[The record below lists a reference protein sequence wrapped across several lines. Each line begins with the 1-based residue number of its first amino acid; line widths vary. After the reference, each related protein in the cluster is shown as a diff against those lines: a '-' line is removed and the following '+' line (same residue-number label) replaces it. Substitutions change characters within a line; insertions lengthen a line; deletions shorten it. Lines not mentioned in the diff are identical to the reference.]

1 MVFCSDFRGVC
12 SNLISS
18 MEKQKTPSME
28 LKPSRLG
35 GLLQVFAQ
43 ESRVVFPVAVAVAVL
58 LLPGPASRWTS
69 PRITSSA
76 FCHETL
82 WLDLPRFRGFC
93 RENQEDEVFP
103 IPFVWLLKKRGKTL
117 GSLFEVVKTHLYVHI
132 CIYIYTQLV
141 CFSVDKK
148 NRLRPPQISVDTYL
162 IVTVVGSLVLWA
174 NNTGVFPPSL
184 VLVAWHV
191 GVHTLA
197 IYY

>member
-1 MVFCSDFRGVC
+1 
-12 SNLISS
+12 
-18 MEKQKTPSME
+18 ME

-117 GSLFEVVKTHLYVHI
+117 GSLFEVVKTHLYVHMY
-132 CIYIYTQLV
+132 IYIYTHMLCV
-141 CFSVDKK
+141 FLLTKK
-148 NRLRPPQISVDTYL
+148 QTPP
-162 IVTVVGSLVLWA
+162 
-174 NNTGVFPPSL
+174 PPNFG
-184 VLVAWHV
+184 WHV
-191 GVHTLA
+191 SYSHRCRLVSFVSEQHRRFSAQFGTCGMACGCAYLGY
-197 IYY
+197 ILLDDIRR